1 MRCVPCVLGVLGWWL
16 LAVSVVLPEPVR
28 AEEEGYVIRCQSK
41 RDRDNY
47 CTADTSGGVRLREI
61 LSSSPCVEGDSWG
74 YDKTG
79 IWVRKGC
86 RADFDVPRAYSSGR
100 GWRSQRGYGRFY
112 REGDIAND
120 GSARRV
126 VCEARGVARV
136 VCPVDGLKNVDLV
149 HEISRERC
157 RFNVSWGFDE
167 KSIWVGQRCRAEFLV
182 N

>member
-1 MRCVPCVLGVLGWWL
+1 MMRILGVLGW
-16 LAVSVVLPEPVR
+16 AVVACAIALPEPVR

-47 CTADTSGGVRLREI
+47 CTADTSGGVKLRQQ

-74 YDKTG
+74 FDKTG

-100 GWRSQRGYGRFY
+100 GWSSQRGYGRYF
-112 REGDIAND
+112 RDGEQGND
-120 GSARRV
+120 GVAERV
-126 VCEARGVARV
+126 VCEARGKLRV

-149 HEISRERC
+149 YERSRERC
-157 RFNVSWGFDE
+157 RFNVSWGFDD
-167 KSIWVGQRCRAEFLV
+167 KAIWVDQGCRAEFLV

>member
-1 MRCVPCVLGVLGWWL
+1 LKRFLSVLALALGAFAGL
-16 LAVSVVLPEPVR
+16 GAEVVQ
-28 AEEEGYVIRCQSK
+28 AAEEGYVIRCQSK

-47 CTADTSGGVRLREI
+47 CTADTSGGVVLRKT

-100 GWRSQRGYGRFY
+100 GWSSQRGYGRYY
-112 REGDIAND
+112 RD
-120 GSARRV
+120 GNPAQAGGAERV
-126 VCEARGVARV
+126 VCEAKGKDRV
-136 VCPVDGLKNVDLV
+136 VCPVDGLRDVDLV
-149 HEISRERC
+149 YERSRERC
-157 RFNVSWGFDE
+157 RFNVSWGYDD
-167 KSIWVGQRCRAEFLV
+167 KVIWVDQGCRAEFLV